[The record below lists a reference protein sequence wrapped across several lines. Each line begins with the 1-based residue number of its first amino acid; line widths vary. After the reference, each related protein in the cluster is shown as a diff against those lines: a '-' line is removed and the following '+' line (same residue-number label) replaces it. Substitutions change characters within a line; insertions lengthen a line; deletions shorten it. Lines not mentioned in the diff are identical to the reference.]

1 MTDLAFNLI
10 MDCGQAMLANGGEV
24 FRAQDT
30 MEIMARSFGIVDFHV
45 YVLTNGIFA
54 SAQNGTVSAV
64 RHVPAVS
71 TNLGHVEAINAI
83 SRRVA
88 DGELDL
94 NSAQLEFERMKRMPT
109 LSPLYNCAAA
119 TMGAGCFA
127 MLFGGG
133 LPEMLVGALGGLLAS
148 ASSCALSKHHIS
160 RIFRDMLSAIA
171 CTLTALIAQLV
182 YPALQVNFAIIGAL
196 MVLTPGVALT
206 MGVRDILNGD
216 YLSGSIRLLDALLI
230 AGSIAG
236 GVVLGW
242 IMARGF
248 GGGVMPVWTHY
259 FAHFVV
265 AVIATISF
273 GITFQMPRR
282 HYLACGLT
290 GAVGWMVYI
299 FGVELF
305 ALSPAIATL
314 VATLPLTG
322 CARFFAIR
330 HKAPVTYFSA
340 AGHLSLVPGAGI
352 YLHGLLLFCRASR
365 SFSPAK
371 AARPSRSRWPWRWAL
386 RWCAV
391 CRCRAGMRE
400 SANRRGG
407 FHIRPR
413 ALLIAAHSHGRI

>member
-1 MTDLAFNLI
+1 M
-10 MDCGQAMLANGGEV
+10 
-24 FRAQDT
+24 
-30 MEIMARSFGIVDFHV
+30 
-45 YVLTNGIFA
+45 
-54 SAQNGTVSAV
+54 

-109 LSPLYNCAAA
+109 LFPLYNCAAA
-119 TMGAGCFA
+119 TMGVRLLCHAVWRR
-127 MLFGGG
+127 

-242 IMARGF
+242 IMAPWI

-299 FGVELF
+299 FCVELF

-330 HKAPVTYFSA
+330 HKAPVTIFAA
-340 AGHLSLVPGAGI
+340 AGHLSACAGRGHL
-352 YLHGLLLFCRASR
+352 LHGLLLFAG
-365 SFSPAK
+365 
-371 AARPSRSRWPWRWAL
+371 
-386 RWCAV
+386 
-391 CRCRAGMRE
+391 RAGAFRQQRRRDLQGRAGP
-400 SANRRGG
+400 SAGHCAG
-407 FHIRPR
+407 VQSAAAGR
-413 ALLIAAHSHGRI
+413 A

>member
-1 MTDLAFNLI
+1 MPITRSLPLCRRTFVTDLAFNLI

-109 LSPLYNCAAA
+109 LSPLYSCAAG

-160 RIFRDMLSAIA
+160 RRLFSSS
-171 CTLTALIAQLV
+171 V
-182 YPALQVNFAIIGAL
+182 PVPK
-196 MVLTPGVALT
+196 VLRMPGTPGRWCSA
-206 MGVRDILNGD
+206 N
-216 YLSGSIRLLDALLI
+216 
-230 AGSIAG
+230 
-236 GVVLGW
+236 
-242 IMARGF
+242 
-248 GGGVMPVWTHY
+248 
-259 FAHFVV
+259 
-265 AVIATISF
+265 
-273 GITFQMPRR
+273 
-282 HYLACGLT
+282 
-290 GAVGWMVYI
+290 
-299 FGVELF
+299 
-305 ALSPAIATL
+305 
-314 VATLPLTG
+314 
-322 CARFFAIR
+322 
-330 HKAPVTYFSA
+330 A
-340 AGHLSLVPGAGI
+340 AGTYRTSSTSALGA
-352 YLHGLLLFCRASR
+352 
-365 SFSPAK
+365 
-371 AARPSRSRWPWRWAL
+371 W
-386 RWCAV
+386 V
-391 CRCRAGMRE
+391 MR
-400 SANRRGG
+400 RRV
-407 FHIRPR
+407 
-413 ALLIAAHSHGRI
+413 

>member
-1 MTDLAFNLI
+1 MNDLAFNLI

-160 RIFRDMLSAIA
+160 RIFRD
-171 CTLTALIAQLV
+171 TAFRHCLHADRFDCPAGLPGPAGQLCHHRR
-182 YPALQVNFAIIGAL
+182 ADGA
-196 MVLTPGVALT
+196 
-206 MGVRDILNGD
+206 D
-216 YLSGSIRLLDALLI
+216 
-230 AGSIAG
+230 
-236 GVVLGW
+236 
-242 IMARGF
+242 
-248 GGGVMPVWTHY
+248 
-259 FAHFVV
+259 
-265 AVIATISF
+265 
-273 GITFQMPRR
+273 PRR
-282 HYLACGLT
+282 CLNY
-290 GAVGWMVYI
+290 
-299 FGVELF
+299 
-305 ALSPAIATL
+305 
-314 VATLPLTG
+314 
-322 CARFFAIR
+322 
-330 HKAPVTYFSA
+330 
-340 AGHLSLVPGAGI
+340 GHP
-352 YLHGLLLFCRASR
+352 
-365 SFSPAK
+365 
-371 AARPSRSRWPWRWAL
+371 
-386 RWCAV
+386 
-391 CRCRAGMRE
+391 
-400 SANRRGG
+400 
-407 FHIRPR
+407 
-413 ALLIAAHSHGRI
+413 

>member
-64 RHVPAVS
+64 RHVPVVS

-109 LSPLYNCAAA
+109 LSPLYNCVAG

-133 LPEMLVGALGGLLAS
+133 LPEMLVGALGGLLA
-148 ASSCALSKHHIS
+148 
-160 RIFRDMLSAIA
+160 
-171 CTLTALIAQLV
+171 

-206 MGVRDILNGD
+206 MGIRDIINSD
-216 YLSGSIRLLDALLI
+216 YLSGTIRLVDALLV
-230 AGSIAG
+230 AGCLAVGVTLGYTLLSTVT
-236 GVVLGW
+236 GVVW
-242 IMARGF
+242 
-248 GGGVMPVWTHY
+248 
-259 FAHFVV
+259 
-265 AVIATISF
+265 
-273 GITFQMPRR
+273 
-282 HYLACGLT
+282 
-290 GAVGWMVYI
+290 
-299 FGVELF
+299 
-305 ALSPAIATL
+305 
-314 VATLPLTG
+314 
-322 CARFFAIR
+322 
-330 HKAPVTYFSA
+330 
-340 AGHLSLVPGAGI
+340 
-352 YLHGLLLFCRASR
+352 
-365 SFSPAK
+365 
-371 AARPSRSRWPWRWAL
+371 
-386 RWCAV
+386 
-391 CRCRAGMRE
+391 
-400 SANRRGG
+400 
-407 FHIRPR
+407 
-413 ALLIAAHSHGRI
+413 

>member
-54 SAQNGTVSAV
+54 SAQNGT
-64 RHVPAVS
+64 

-109 LSPLYNCAAA
+109 LSPLYNCAAG

-242 IMARGF
+242 IMARGL
-248 GGGVMPVWTHY
+248 GV
-259 FAHFVV
+259 A
-265 AVIATISF
+265 
-273 GITFQMPRR
+273 
-282 HYLACGLT
+282 
-290 GAVGWMVYI
+290 
-299 FGVELF
+299 
-305 ALSPAIATL
+305 
-314 VATLPLTG
+314 
-322 CARFFAIR
+322 
-330 HKAPVTYFSA
+330 
-340 AGHLSLVPGAGI
+340 
-352 YLHGLLLFCRASR
+352 
-365 SFSPAK
+365 
-371 AARPSRSRWPWRWAL
+371 
-386 RWCAV
+386 
-391 CRCRAGMRE
+391 
-400 SANRRGG
+400 
-407 FHIRPR
+407 
-413 ALLIAAHSHGRI
+413 

>member
-1 MTDLAFNLI
+1 MPITRSLPLCRRTFVTDLAFNLI

-127 MLFGGG
+127 
-133 LPEMLVGALGGLLAS
+133 

-206 MGVRDILNGD
+206 MGIRDIINSD
-216 YLSGSIRLLDALLI
+216 YLSGTIRLVDALLV
-230 AGSIAG
+230 AGCLAVGVTLGYTLLSTVT
-236 GVVLGW
+236 GVVW
-242 IMARGF
+242 
-248 GGGVMPVWTHY
+248 
-259 FAHFVV
+259 
-265 AVIATISF
+265 
-273 GITFQMPRR
+273 
-282 HYLACGLT
+282 
-290 GAVGWMVYI
+290 
-299 FGVELF
+299 
-305 ALSPAIATL
+305 
-314 VATLPLTG
+314 
-322 CARFFAIR
+322 
-330 HKAPVTYFSA
+330 
-340 AGHLSLVPGAGI
+340 
-352 YLHGLLLFCRASR
+352 
-365 SFSPAK
+365 
-371 AARPSRSRWPWRWAL
+371 
-386 RWCAV
+386 
-391 CRCRAGMRE
+391 
-400 SANRRGG
+400 
-407 FHIRPR
+407 
-413 ALLIAAHSHGRI
+413 

>member
-71 TNLGHVEAINAI
+71 TNLG
-83 SRRVA
+83 RVA

-206 MGVRDILNGD
+206 MGIRDIINSD
-216 YLSGSIRLLDALLI
+216 YLSGTIRLVDALLV
-230 AGSIAG
+230 AGCLAVGVTLGYTLLSTVT
-236 GVVLGW
+236 GVVW
-242 IMARGF
+242 
-248 GGGVMPVWTHY
+248 
-259 FAHFVV
+259 
-265 AVIATISF
+265 
-273 GITFQMPRR
+273 
-282 HYLACGLT
+282 
-290 GAVGWMVYI
+290 
-299 FGVELF
+299 
-305 ALSPAIATL
+305 
-314 VATLPLTG
+314 
-322 CARFFAIR
+322 
-330 HKAPVTYFSA
+330 
-340 AGHLSLVPGAGI
+340 
-352 YLHGLLLFCRASR
+352 
-365 SFSPAK
+365 
-371 AARPSRSRWPWRWAL
+371 
-386 RWCAV
+386 
-391 CRCRAGMRE
+391 
-400 SANRRGG
+400 
-407 FHIRPR
+407 
-413 ALLIAAHSHGRI
+413 

>member
-1 MTDLAFNLI
+1 MPITRSLPLCRRTFVTDLAFNLI

-64 RHVPAVS
+64 RHVPVVS

-109 LSPLYNCAAA
+109 LSPLYNCAAG

-171 CTLTALIAQLV
+171 GTLTALIAQLV

-206 MGVRDILNGD
+206 MGIRDIINSD
-216 YLSGSIRLLDALLI
+216 YLSGTIRLVDALLV
-230 AGSIAG
+230 AGCLAV
-236 GVVLGW
+236 GVTLGYTLLST
-242 IMARGF
+242 
-248 GGGVMPVWTHY
+248 V
-259 FAHFVV
+259 
-265 AVIATISF
+265 ISF
-273 GITFQMPRR
+273 GITFQVGRR
-282 HYLACGLT
+282 HYWTCGFV
-290 GAVGWMVYI
+290 GAVGWTIYI
-299 FGVELF
+299 ACT
-305 ALSPAIATL
+305 ALGGMTAPMATL
-314 VATLPLTG
+314 IATLPL
-322 CARFFAIR
+322 AALSRFFAIR
-330 HKAPVTYFSA
+330 HKAPITVFLLTGIFP
-340 AGHLSLVPGAGI
+340 LVPGAGI
-352 YLHGLLLFCRASR
+352 YYTAYYFLRNDRALCTSKGIETLKVAVALALGIAIVCSIPLPKRHAASR
-365 SFSPAK
+365 QAK
-371 AARPSRSRWPWRWAL
+371 
-386 RWCAV
+386 
-391 CRCRAGMRE
+391 
-400 SANRRGG
+400 
-407 FHIRPR
+407 
-413 ALLIAAHSHGRI
+413 

>member
-1 MTDLAFNLI
+1 MPITRSLPLCRRTFVTDLAFNLI

-64 RHVPAVS
+64 RHVPVVS

-109 LSPLYNCAAA
+109 LSPLYNCAAG

-160 RIFRDMLSAIA
+160 RIFRDMLSD
-171 CTLTALIAQLV
+171 
-182 YPALQVNFAIIGAL
+182 FAIIGAL

-206 MGVRDILNGD
+206 MGIRDFINSD
-216 YLSGSIRLLDALLI
+216 YLSGTIRLVDALLV
-230 AGSIAG
+230 AGCLAVGVTLGYTLLSTVT
-236 GVVLGW
+236 GVVW
-242 IMARGF
+242 
-248 GGGVMPVWTHY
+248 
-259 FAHFVV
+259 
-265 AVIATISF
+265 
-273 GITFQMPRR
+273 
-282 HYLACGLT
+282 
-290 GAVGWMVYI
+290 
-299 FGVELF
+299 
-305 ALSPAIATL
+305 
-314 VATLPLTG
+314 
-322 CARFFAIR
+322 
-330 HKAPVTYFSA
+330 
-340 AGHLSLVPGAGI
+340 
-352 YLHGLLLFCRASR
+352 
-365 SFSPAK
+365 
-371 AARPSRSRWPWRWAL
+371 
-386 RWCAV
+386 
-391 CRCRAGMRE
+391 
-400 SANRRGG
+400 
-407 FHIRPR
+407 
-413 ALLIAAHSHGRI
+413 